1 MLRLS
6 VHHASIN
13 HSHGD
18 FLSTLSRFDELRGKL
33 VRSNPGF
40 LHAPKHTELLEEIDE
55 KLRLLKHK
63 FSHIVILG
71 IGGSGL
77 GGKML
82 VDSLSYNHGKKL
94 IFLENIDPYEIAGVT
109 KRLPLINTLFLVISK
124 SGNTPETLAQF
135 FHFKKCLREV
145 GLKPQDHMIL
155 ITDPETGS
163 LREAAQMDRY
173 LSFAVPK
180 EVGGRFSVLTAVGLV
195 LGYLIDIDTRR
206 LLQGAGSVVSQIYQ
220 AEPRECVPF
229 MLACVQYYEYLH
241 GKPIHVLMPY
251 SERLRK
257 FGNWYSQLL
266 AESIGKTPK
275 IGLTPLPAVGT
286 TDQHSQL
293 QLFQDGPK
301 DKLIMFIHILYHGT
315 VVEIPDNH
323 FSNLSFL
330 NNHSFNELMEAE
342 YFGTRDSLTAK
353 KIPNLTLTISE
364 LTPFSIGELIMT
376 CELSI
381 AFLGLLF
388 EIDAYNQPGVE
399 ESKKKAREYLEKK
412 Y

>member
-18 FLSTLSRFDELRGKL
+18 FLSTLSRFDELRSKL

-40 LHAPKHTELLEEIDE
+40 LLAPKHTELLEEIDE

-135 FHFKKCLREV
+135 FHFKKCLRDV

-180 EVGGRFSVLTAVGLV
+180 DVGGRFSVLTAVGLV

-241 GKPIHVLMPY
+241 EKPIHVLMPY

-342 YFGTRDSLTAK
+342 YLGTRDSLTAK
-353 KIPNLTLTISE
+353 KIPNLTLTVSE

-381 AFLGLLF
+381 AFLGFLF
-388 EIDAYNQPGVE
+388 EVDAYNQPGVE
-399 ESKKKAREYLEKK
+399 QSKKKAREYLEKK